1 MLLRSLQFSKLQCLN
16 LRGFASVTPQEV
28 LKPGD
33 VLRKARAFTEEDVL
47 QYSKVSFDCN
57 PLHLDSAA
65 AKDAGFEGPVVH
77 GMLVSSL
84 FPHIISTHFPGA
96 VYVSQ
101 NLNFK
106 FPVYIGDQIIVEVQ
120 ATNLRAN
127 RNRYLAKF
135 KTRCLKN
142 GELIV
147 IDGEA
152 VALLPTLTLRAT
164 QGAVTDLQGPN
175 C

>member
-1 MLLRSLQFSKLQCLN
+1 MLARMLIRSLHCSKFQCLS
-16 LRGFASVTPQEV
+16 LRGFITVTPQQV

-47 QYSKVSFDCN
+47 QYSKVSFDSN
-57 PLHLDSAA
+57 PLHIESAA
-65 AKDAGFEGPVVH
+65 AKDVGFQGPVVH
-77 GMLVSSL
+77 GMLVASL

-106 FPVYIGDQIIVEVQ
+106 FPVYIGDEIIGEVQ
-120 ATNLRAN
+120 ATNLREN

-135 KTRCLKN
+135 KTRCFKN
-142 GELIV
+142 GELV

-152 VALLPTLTLRAT
+152 VALLPTLTAE
-164 QGAVTDLQGPN
+164 QKQQ
-175 C
+175 

>member
-1 MLLRSLQFSKLQCLN
+1 MFIRSLQRTKLQCLK

-33 VLRKARAFTEEDVL
+33 VFRKARAFTEEDVL
-47 QYSKVSFDCN
+47 QYAKVSFDSN
-57 PLHLDSAA
+57 PLHTESAA
-65 AKDAGFEGPVVH
+65 AKDVGFEGPLVH
-77 GMLVSSL
+77 GMLVASL
-84 FPHIISTHFPGA
+84 FPHIISSRFPGA

-106 FPVYIGDQIIVEVQ
+106 FPVYIGDQIIAEVQ
-120 ATNLRAN
+120 ATNVRAN

-152 VALLPTLTLRAT
+152 VALLPTLTVE
-164 QGAVTDLQGPN
+164 QEQHEEP
-175 C
+175 